1 MFEKTKNKQ
10 KRGRGMRIAHFK
22 KLFPNFLDQDNFVAV
37 EGAAGDPPEAGL
49 LQHNDQN
56 NHS

>member
-1 MFEKTKNKQ
+1 
-10 KRGRGMRIAHFK
+10 MRIAHFK

-49 LQHNDQN
+49 LQHNDKN